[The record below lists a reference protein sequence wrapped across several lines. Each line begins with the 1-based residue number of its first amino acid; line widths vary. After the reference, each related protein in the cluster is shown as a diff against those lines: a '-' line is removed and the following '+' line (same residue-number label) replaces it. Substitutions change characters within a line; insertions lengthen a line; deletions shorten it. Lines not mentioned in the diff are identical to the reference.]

1 MRAWLIL
8 AFCLMSFSK
17 ALLAQV
23 CPYGAYPGRLDE
35 PQICRPPP
43 DDANDNV
50 AQPAM
55 PKARW
60 AKTWGAVAFDK
71 NLGSVGAVTGKLSKR
86 EAQQA
91 AIAECH
97 ARGGKDGCKNIA
109 HTYYNQCAIVLAG
122 EVRGIITASA
132 QTIDKARA
140 IGMKSCKEENMI
152 CRDYYSA
159 CSEPI
164 RIQ

>member
-1 MRAWLIL
+1 MKVRIFF
-8 AFCLMSFSK
+8 AFCLISFSGIV
-17 ALLAQV
+17 LAQV

-35 PQICRPPP
+35 PQICKPPP
-43 DDANDNV
+43 DDVNDNV

-60 AKTWGAVAFDK
+60 AKTWGAVSFDK
-71 NLGSVGAVTGKLSKR
+71 KLGSVGAVTGKLSKR

-91 AIAECH
+91 AIAECR
-97 ARGGKDGCKNIA
+97 ARGGRDGCKNIA
-109 HTYYNQCAIVLAG
+109 HTYYNQCAVVLAG

-132 QTIDKARA
+132 KTIDEART
-140 IGMKSCKEENMI
+140 IGMKSCKEESMI

-159 CSEPI
+159 CSGPI

>member
-1 MRAWLIL
+1 MGARTLLALWLLSLSGI
-8 AFCLMSFSK
+8 S
-17 ALLAQV
+17 LAQV

-43 DDANDNV
+43 DDVNDNV
-50 AQPAM
+50 VQPAM

-60 AKTWGAVAFDK
+60 VKTWGAVAFDK
-71 NLGSVGAVTGKLSKR
+71 KLGSVGAVTGKLSKR

-97 ARGGKDGCKNIA
+97 ARGGRDGCKNIA
-109 HTYYNQCAIVLAG
+109 HTYYNQCAVVLAG

-132 QTIDKARA
+132 QTIDKART
-140 IGMKSCKEENMI
+140 IGMKSCKEESMI

>member
-1 MRAWLIL
+1 MTVRIVF
-8 AFCLMSFSK
+8 AFFLMSFSG
-17 ALLAQV
+17 AVLAQV

-43 DDANDNV
+43 DDGNDN
-50 AQPAM
+50 ATQSTM
-55 PKARW
+55 PEARW
-60 AKTWGAVAFDK
+60 AKTWGAVSFDK
-71 NLGSVGAVTGKLSKR
+71 KLGAVGAVTGKLSKR
-86 EAQQA
+86 EAQQE

-97 ARGGKDGCKNIA
+97 ARGGQSGCKNIA
-109 HTYYNQCAIVLAG
+109 HTYYNQCAVVLAG
-122 EVRGIITASA
+122 AVRGIITASA